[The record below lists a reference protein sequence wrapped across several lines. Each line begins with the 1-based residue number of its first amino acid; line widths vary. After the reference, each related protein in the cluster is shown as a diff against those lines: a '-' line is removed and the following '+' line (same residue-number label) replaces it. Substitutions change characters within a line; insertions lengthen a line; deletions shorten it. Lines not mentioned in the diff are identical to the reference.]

1 MDAFLFGCA
10 YYPEYMPYDRIET
23 DLKWMKEAGMNT
35 VRLAESTWSTWEA
48 RDGAF
53 DFTLLRRTLEL
64 CERFGLNAI
73 IGTPTYAVPAWL
85 VKKDPGVLVGQKD
98 GQARYGTRQNMDIWN
113 PTYRFHAERLI
124 RRLMETVQPYACV
137 IGFQLD
143 NETKYYDNYSP
154 RLQMMFVEH
163 LKARF
168 KTVDAMNRA
177 FGLAYWSNS
186 LADWG
191 DFPELRGCVNASLA
205 SAFDAFRREKAAEF
219 LHWQRGI
226 VDEYRKPTQFVTQN
240 LDFEWKKFGAPIAQD
255 GYSYGVQAGISHVAA
270 ARALTVAGTDI
281 YHPTQ
286 DELTGAEIAFG
297 GDEVRCLKDAPYLV
311 LESQAQ
317 AFKYWTPYP
326 GQLRL
331 HTLSHLASGA
341 MGQLYWNWHSIHN
354 GYETWWKGIL
364 SHDLEKNVVYDEIA
378 GIGKT
383 LASLPKELFSLRKE
397 NKIALIVDN
406 RAMDALNWFPADK
419 DLSYNDIVRAWY
431 DTLYRMNL
439 ECDVL
444 HAEDLPERID
454 RYDMIVTPAL
464 YVAPDGITA
473 LLREF
478 VERGGVLVSSFR
490 SFYADENLTMRH
502 GRLPY
507 GLNDVFGVYH
517 QEQSRPG
524 KSCLRGLPI
533 RYYEELLIP
542 SADTQAEYY
551 EHPVWKRYAALS
563 AHEYGKGRAWYV
575 GCWCDASILTD
586 VFRKAANRAGIADE
600 GTAFPVIIRKGRLCD
615 GRQVR
620 FVLNYSEE
628 RHHYRC
634 PGSGT
639 DLLTGCPFAPGET
652 LTLDA
657 WGAAVLVPNA
667 PMADEGDAAAGG
679 YR

>member
-1 MDAFLFGCA
+1 MEFFLFGCA
-10 YYPEYMPYDRIET
+10 YYPEYMPFDRIET
-23 DLKWMKEAGMNT
+23 DLQWMKEAGMNT
-35 VRLAESTWSTWEA
+35 VRLAESTWSTWER
-48 RDGAF
+48 RDGEF
-53 DFTLLRRTLEL
+53 DFSLLHRTLAL
-64 CERFGLNAI
+64 CERFGLKAI

-85 VKKDPGVLVGQKD
+85 VKKDSSVLVDGKN
-98 GQARYGTRQNMDIWN
+98 GQARYGFRQNMDLWN

-124 RRLMETVQPYACV
+124 RRLMEAVQPYACV

-143 NETKYYDNYSP
+143 NETKHYDNFSP
-154 RLQMMFVEH
+154 RLQKMFVEE
-163 LKARF
+163 LKERF
-168 KTVDAMNRA
+168 GSVEAMNRA

-191 DFPELRGCVNASLA
+191 DFPDLRGCVNASLA

-219 LHWQRGI
+219 LAWQRSI
-226 VDEYRKPTQFVTQN
+226 VDEYRRPEQFVTHN
-240 LDFEWKKFGAPIAQD
+240 LDFEWRKFGAPIAQD
-255 GYSYGVQAGISHVAA
+255 GYSYGVQPGISHVTAA
-270 ARALTVAGTDI
+270 EALTVAGADI

-297 GDEVRCLKDAPYLV
+297 GDEVRSLKDAPYLI

-341 MGQLYWNWHSIHN
+341 GGQLYWNWHSIHN
-354 GYETWWKGIL
+354 GYETWWKGVL
-364 SHDLEKNVVYDEIA
+364 SHDLEKNAVYDEIA
-378 GIGKT
+378 RIGKE
-383 LASLPKELFSLRKE
+383 LAALPKELLSMRKE

-406 RAMDALNWFPADK
+406 RSVDALNWFPADK
-419 DLSYNDIVRAWY
+419 DLSYNDIVRTWY

-444 HAEDLPERID
+444 HAEALPERID
-454 RYDMIVTPAL
+454 RYDMVVTPAL
-464 YVAPDGITA
+464 YTASDETTA
-473 LLREF
+473 LLRTF
-478 VERGGVLVSSFR
+478 VEAGGVLLSSFR
-490 SFYADENLTMRH
+490 SFYADENLKMRH

-524 KSCLRGLPI
+524 KTTLRGLPI

-542 SADTQAEYY
+542 AEQTRAEHY
-551 EHPVWKRYAALS
+551 EHPVWNRYAALS
-563 AHEYGKGRAWYV
+563 RHDYGKGSAWYI
-575 GCWCDASILTD
+575 GCWCDLAILTD
-586 VFRKAANRAGIADE
+586 VFRRAADRAGIADE
-600 GTAFPVIIRKGRLCD
+600 GASFPVIVRKGVLPD

-628 RHHYRC
+628 ESSYLC
-634 PGSGT
+634 PGGCS
-639 DLLTGCPFAPGET
+639 DVLTGRPVHRGEAISLAP
-652 LTLDA
+652 
-657 WGAAVLVPNA
+657 WGASVLVFHSGNS
-667 PMADEGDAAAGG
+667 D
-679 YR
+679 YSR

>member
-1 MDAFLFGCA
+1 MDAYLYGCA

-23 DLKWMKEAGMNT
+23 DLQWMKEAGINT
-35 VRLAESTWSTWEA
+35 VRLAESTWSTWESQ
-48 RDGAF
+48 DGEF
-53 DFTLLRRTLEL
+53 DFSLLCRTLVL
-64 CERFGLNAI
+64 CERVGLRAI
-73 IGTPTYAVPAWL
+73 IGTPTYAIPAWL
-85 VKKDPGVLVGQKD
+85 VKKDPSVLVEGKN
-98 GQARYGTRQNMDIWN
+98 GLALYGARQNMDLWN

-124 RRLMETVQPYACV
+124 RRLLEAVQPYTCV

-154 RLQMMFVEH
+154 RLQAMFVEE

-168 KTVDAMNRA
+168 SSVDAMNRA
-177 FGLAYWSNS
+177 FGLSYWSNS
-186 LADWG
+186 LSDWA
-191 DFPELRGCVNASLA
+191 DFPDMRGCVNASLA

-219 LHWQRGI
+219 LRWQRRI
-226 VDEYRKPTQFVTQN
+226 VDEYRRADQFVTQN

-255 GYSYGVQAGISHVAA
+255 GYSYGVQPGISHQAA
-270 ARALTVAGTDI
+270 AKALTVAGTDI

-331 HTLSHLASGA
+331 HALSHLASGA
-341 MGQLYWNWHSIHN
+341 GGQLYWNWHSIHN

-364 SHDLEKNVVYDEIA
+364 SHDLEKNAVYDEIA
-378 GIGKT
+378 QIGKD
-383 LASLPKELFSLRKE
+383 LAQLPNELLSMKKS
-397 NKIALIVDN
+397 NQIALLVDN
-406 RAMDALNWFPADK
+406 KAMDALTWFPVDK
-419 DLSYNDIVRAWY
+419 NLSYNDIVRGWY

-444 HAEDLPERID
+444 HAEALPERID
-454 RYDMIVTPAL
+454 RYAMIVTPAL
-464 YVAPDGITA
+464 YTVSDETTA
-473 LLREF
+473 LLHAF

-507 GLNDVFGVYH
+507 GMSDVFGVYH

-524 KSCLRGLPI
+524 KSSLRGLPI

-542 SADTQAEYY
+542 DENTVAENY
-551 EHPVWKRYAALS
+551 EHPVWKRYAALAS
-563 AHEYGKGRAWYV
+563 HVYGKGLAWYV
-575 GCWCDASILTD
+575 GCWCDPAVLAD
-586 VFRKAANRAGIADE
+586 VFRKAAERAGIAMD
-600 GTAFPVIIRKGRLCD
+600 GAVFPLIIRKGVLPD
-615 GRQVR
+615 GQLVR
-620 FVLNYSEE
+620 FVLNFSEE
-628 RHHYRC
+628 ENRYRSPC
-634 PGSGT
+634 NGT
-639 DLLTGCPFAPGET
+639 DVLSDHTVLAGDVLPLAP
-652 LTLDA
+652 
-657 WGAAVLVPNA
+657 WGVAIIVGIDDLQE
-667 PMADEGDAAAGG
+667 MD
-679 YR
+679 